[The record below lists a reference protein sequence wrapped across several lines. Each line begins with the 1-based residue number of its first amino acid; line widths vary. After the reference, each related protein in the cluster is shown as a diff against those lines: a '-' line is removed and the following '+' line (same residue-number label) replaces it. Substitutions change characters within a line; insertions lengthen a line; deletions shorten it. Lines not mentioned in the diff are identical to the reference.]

1 MSIGENI
8 KKLRE
13 SHGLTQSQLGD
24 IAGVSDKAVST
35 WESGLREP
43 RMGAVEK
50 IAQHFGLSKSDL
62 LFGNDD
68 NFHRLSGGWGSSSY
82 LVDALLENPPSS
94 NVVAPL
100 IDYYSK
106 KAPSLSD
113 EAMKIAKDYSDLDS
127 WGKSA
132 VREVLNIEKQRCED
146 EDRFINDTQ
155 FNNFEPKVINR
166 YLEPSAAG
174 IAAPV
179 EGKDFEPY
187 ELGPDD
193 PQGAAYAIRV
203 QGDSMEPDF
212 PDGSTVFVN
221 HDAIVNGDIG
231 VFCVDGGTVIKQYY
245 RDPFG
250 MTYLFSLNRKRA
262 DADVPIYPSSSQTL
276 VCQGRVITRHRYP
289 IPPLAR

>member
-1 MSIGENI
+1 MNFGDRLKSFRTE
-8 KKLRE
+8 KKL
-13 SHGLTQSQLGD
+13 TQEDLAKKTTITGYEK
-24 IAGVSDKAVST
+24 GN
-35 WESGLREP
+35 REP
-43 RMGAVEK
+43 DVEK
-50 IAQHFGLSKSDL
+50 LKL
-62 LFGNDD
+62 LA
-68 NFHRLSGGWGSSSY
+68 S
-82 LVDALLENPPSS
+82 ALDITADE
-94 NVVAPL
+94 L
-100 IDYYSK
+100 IGTGFNIK

-113 EAMKIAKDYSDLDS
+113 EAMKIAKDYSSLDR
-127 WGKSA
+127 WGRTA
-132 VREVLNIEKQRCED
+132 VRELVSTEKQRCED
-146 EDRFINDTQ
+146 EARFMEDSQLVT
-155 FNNFEPKVINR
+155 FEPKVINR

-262 DADVPIYPSSSQTL
+262 DADVPIYPSSGQT
-276 VCQGRVITRHRYP
+276 VICQGRVITKRRYP
-289 IPPLAR
+289 LPR

>member
-1 MSIGENI
+1 MYKNL
-8 KKLRE
+8 KLLRDMRNMNQKE
-13 SHGLTQSQLGD
+13 FAASLGISYTTYNGYETGARD
-24 IAGVSDKAVST
+24 PKSDFWIAVAEKYGVSID
-35 WESGLREP
+35 WLMGFEP
-43 RMGAVEK
+43 AEG
-50 IAQHFGLSKSDL
+50 
-62 LFGNDD
+62 
-68 NFHRLSGGWGSSSY
+68 
-82 LVDALLENPPSS
+82 
-94 NVVAPL
+94 
-100 IDYYSK
+100 SK

-113 EAMKIAKDYSDLDS
+113 EAMKVAKDYSGLDS
-127 WGKSA
+127 WGKPA
-132 VREVLNIEKQRCED
+132 VRELVSTEKQRCED
-146 EDRFINDTQ
+146 ETRFMEDTQ
-155 FNNFEPKVINR
+155 LVTFEPKVINR

-262 DADVPIYPSSSQTL
+262 DADVPIYPSSGQT
-276 VCQGRVITRHRYP
+276 VICQGRVITKRRYP
-289 IPPLAR
+289 LPR

>member
-1 MSIGENI
+1 MNFGDRLKSFRTE
-8 KKLRE
+8 KKL
-13 SHGLTQSQLGD
+13 TQEDL
-24 IAGVSDKAVST
+24 AKKVGVAKT
-35 WESGLREP
+35 TIIGYEKGNREP
-43 RMGAVEK
+43 DVEK
-50 IAQHFGLSKSDL
+50 LKL
-62 LFGNDD
+62 LA
-68 NFHRLSGGWGSSSY
+68 S
-82 LVDALLENPPSS
+82 ALDITADE
-94 NVVAPL
+94 L
-100 IDYYSK
+100 IGTGFNSK

-113 EAMKIAKDYSDLDS
+113 EAMKIAKDYSSLDR
-127 WGKSA
+127 WGRTA
-132 VREVLNIEKQRCED
+132 VRELVSTEKQRCED
-146 EDRFINDTQ
+146 ETRFMEDTQ
-155 FNNFEPKVINR
+155 LVTFEPKVINR

-179 EGKDFEPY
+179 EGKDFELY

-262 DADVPIYPSSSQTL
+262 DADVPIYPSSGQT
-276 VCQGRVITRHRYP
+276 VICQGRVITKRRYP
-289 IPPLAR
+289 LPR

>member
-1 MSIGENI
+1 MYKNL
-8 KKLRE
+8 KLLRDMRNMNQKE
-13 SHGLTQSQLGD
+13 FAASLGISYTTYNGYETGARD
-24 IAGVSDKAVST
+24 PKSDFWIAVAEKYGVSID
-35 WESGLREP
+35 WLMGFEP
-43 RMGAVEK
+43 AAG
-50 IAQHFGLSKSDL
+50 
-62 LFGNDD
+62 
-68 NFHRLSGGWGSSSY
+68 
-82 LVDALLENPPSS
+82 
-94 NVVAPL
+94 
-100 IDYYSK
+100 SK

-113 EAMKIAKDYSDLDS
+113 EAMKIAKDYSSLDS
-127 WGKSA
+127 WGRTS
-132 VREVLNIEKQRCED
+132 VRELVSTEKQRCED
-146 EDRFINDTQ
+146 ETRFMEDSQLVT
-155 FNNFEPKVINR
+155 FEPKVINR

-262 DADVPIYPSSSQTL
+262 DADVPIYPSSGQT
-276 VCQGRVITRHRYP
+276 VICQGRVITKRRYP
-289 IPPLAR
+289 LPRL

>member
-1 MSIGENI
+1 MKHNLKTLRDSLDMTQEEFGKSIGIAKTTYNNYETGE
-8 KKLRE
+8 RE
-13 SHGLTQSQLGD
+13 PKSD
-24 IAGVSDKAVST
+24 FWIAVAEKYGVSIDWLMGFEPAV
-35 WESGLREP
+35 G
-43 RMGAVEK
+43 
-50 IAQHFGLSKSDL
+50 
-62 LFGNDD
+62 
-68 NFHRLSGGWGSSSY
+68 
-82 LVDALLENPPSS
+82 
-94 NVVAPL
+94 
-100 IDYYSK
+100 SK

-113 EAMKIAKDYSDLDS
+113 EAMKIAKDYSSLDS
-127 WGKSA
+127 WGRTA
-132 VREVLNIEKQRCED
+132 VRELVSTEKQRCED
-146 EDRFINDTQ
+146 ETRFMEDTQ
-155 FNNFEPKVINR
+155 FVTFEPKVINR

-262 DADVPIYPSSSQTL
+262 DADVPIYPSSGQT
-276 VCQGRVITRHRYP
+276 VICQGRVITKRRYP
-289 IPPLAR
+289 LPSL

>member
-1 MSIGENI
+1 MPTIGSRI
-8 KKLRE
+8 RTRRE
-13 SHGLTQSQLGD
+13 ELGLSQDELAKRLGYKSRSSLNKIELDQRNLTQSKIKA
-24 IAGVSDKAVST
+24 IA
-35 WESGLREP
+35 
-43 RMGAVEK
+43 
-50 IAQHFGLSKSDL
+50 
-62 LFGNDD
+62 
-68 NFHRLSGGWGSSSY
+68 
-82 LVDALLENPPSS
+82 DALETTPSYIMGWDETTD
-94 NVVAPL
+94 NLLLKTAREKVNGDRFFEKTL
-100 IDYYSK
+100 NEQETLL
-106 KAPSLSD
+106 SLSN

-132 VREVLNIEKQRCED
+132 VRDLVRTEKQRCED

-155 FNNFEPKVINR
+155 FGNFEPKVINR

-262 DADVPIYPSSSQTL
+262 DADVPIYPSSGQT
-276 VCQGRVITRHRYP
+276 VICQGRVITPKRYP
-289 IPPLAR
+289 LPRLGEQ

>member
-1 MSIGENI
+1 MN
-8 KKLRE
+8 
-13 SHGLTQSQLGD
+13 
-24 IAGVSDKAVST
+24 SDRFFEKALNEQET
-35 WESGLREP
+35 
-43 RMGAVEK
+43 
-50 IAQHFGLSKSDL
+50 L
-62 LFGNDD
+62 L
-68 NFHRLSGGWGSSSY
+68 
-82 LVDALLENPPSS
+82 
-94 NVVAPL
+94 
-100 IDYYSK
+100 
-106 KAPSLSD
+106 SLSN
-113 EAMKIAKDYSDLDS
+113 EAVQIAKDYSDLDS

-132 VREVLNIEKQRCED
+132 VRDLVRTEKQRCED
-146 EDRFINDTQ
+146 EARFMEDTQ
-155 FNNFEPKVINR
+155 LVTFEPKVINR

-187 ELGPDD
+187 ELRPDD

-262 DADVPIYPSSSQTL
+262 DADVPIYPSSGQT
-276 VCQGRVITRHRYP
+276 VICQGRVITPKRYP
-289 IPPLAR
+289 LPRLGEM

>member
-1 MSIGENI
+1 MYKNL
-8 KKLRE
+8 KLLRDMRNMNQKE
-13 SHGLTQSQLGD
+13 FAASLAISYTAYNGYETGARDPKSD
-24 IAGVSDKAVST
+24 FWIAVAEKYGVSID
-35 WESGLREP
+35 WLMGFEP
-43 RMGAVEK
+43 AAG
-50 IAQHFGLSKSDL
+50 
-62 LFGNDD
+62 
-68 NFHRLSGGWGSSSY
+68 
-82 LVDALLENPPSS
+82 
-94 NVVAPL
+94 
-100 IDYYSK
+100 SK

-113 EAMKIAKDYSDLDS
+113 EAMKIAKDYSSLDR
-127 WGKSA
+127 WGRTA
-132 VREVLNIEKQRCED
+132 VRELVSTEKQRCED
-146 EDRFINDTQ
+146 ETRFMEDTQ
-155 FNNFEPKVINR
+155 LVTFEPKVINR

-262 DADVPIYPSSSQTL
+262 DADVPVYPSSGET
-276 VCQGRVITRHRYP
+276 VNCQRRVITTRRHQLTR
-289 IPPLAR
+289 

>member
-1 MSIGENI
+1 MTQEEFGKSIGIAKTTYNNYETGE
-8 KKLRE
+8 RE
-13 SHGLTQSQLGD
+13 PKSD
-24 IAGVSDKAVST
+24 FWIAVAEKYGVSID
-35 WESGLREP
+35 WLMGFEP
-43 RMGAVEK
+43 AE
-50 IAQHFGLSKSDL
+50 
-62 LFGNDD
+62 
-68 NFHRLSGGWGSSSY
+68 GG
-82 LVDALLENPPSS
+82 
-94 NVVAPL
+94 
-100 IDYYSK
+100 K

-113 EAMKIAKDYSDLDS
+113 EAMKIAKDYSSLDR
-127 WGKSA
+127 WGRTA
-132 VREVLNIEKQRCED
+132 VRELVSTEKQRCED
-146 EDRFINDTQ
+146 ETRFMEDTQ
-155 FNNFEPKVINR
+155 LVTFEPKVINR

-262 DADVPIYPSSSQTL
+262 DADVPIYPSSGQT
-276 VCQGRVITRHRYP
+276 VICQGRVITPKRYP
-289 IPPLAR
+289 LPRLGER

>member
-1 MSIGENI
+1 MW
-8 KKLRE
+8 L
-13 SHGLTQSQLGD
+13 
-24 IAGVSDKAVST
+24 DKFNEMRKA
-35 WESGLREP
+35 SGLSLDALSEASGVP
-43 RMGAVEK
+43 KGTLAKITSGATKTPSLETVKSLVYAMGYS
-50 IAQHFGLSKSDL
+50 LSDL
-62 LFGNDD
+62 DD
-68 NFHRLSGGWGSSSY
+68 FN
-82 LVDALLENPPSS
+82 
-94 NVVAPL
+94 
-100 IDYYSK
+100 SK

-113 EAMKIAKDYSDLDS
+113 EAMKIAKDYSSLDS
-127 WGKSA
+127 WGRTA
-132 VREVLNIEKQRCED
+132 VRELVSTEKQRCED
-146 EDRFINDTQ
+146 ETRFMEDTQ
-155 FNNFEPKVINR
+155 LVTFEPKVINR

-193 PQGAAYAIRV
+193 PPGAAYAIRV

-262 DADVPIYPSSSQTL
+262 DADVPIYPSSGQT
-276 VCQGRVITRHRYP
+276 VICQGRVITKRRYP
-289 IPPLAR
+289 LPRL

>member
-1 MSIGENI
+1 MYKNL
-8 KKLRE
+8 KLLRDMRNMNQKE
-13 SHGLTQSQLGD
+13 FAASLGISYTTYNGYETGARD
-24 IAGVSDKAVST
+24 PKSDFWIAVAEKYGVSID
-35 WESGLREP
+35 WLMGFEP
-43 RMGAVEK
+43 AAG
-50 IAQHFGLSKSDL
+50 
-62 LFGNDD
+62 
-68 NFHRLSGGWGSSSY
+68 
-82 LVDALLENPPSS
+82 
-94 NVVAPL
+94 
-100 IDYYSK
+100 SK

-113 EAMKIAKDYSDLDS
+113 EAMKVAKDYSSLDR
-127 WGKSA
+127 WGRTA
-132 VREVLNIEKQRCED
+132 VRELVSTEKQRCED
-146 EDRFINDTQ
+146 ETRFMEDTQ
-155 FNNFEPKVINR
+155 LVTFEPKVINR

-262 DADVPIYPSSSQTL
+262 DADVPIYPSSGQT
-276 VCQGRVITRHRYP
+276 VICQGRVITPKRYTLP
-289 IPPLAR
+289 RLGER

>member
-1 MSIGENI
+1 MKHNLKTLRDSLDMTQEEFGKSIGIAKTTYNNYETGE
-8 KKLRE
+8 RE
-13 SHGLTQSQLGD
+13 PKSD
-24 IAGVSDKAVST
+24 FWIAVAEKYGVSIDWLMGFEPAAV
-35 WESGLREP
+35 
-43 RMGAVEK
+43 
-50 IAQHFGLSKSDL
+50 
-62 LFGNDD
+62 
-68 NFHRLSGGWGSSSY
+68 
-82 LVDALLENPPSS
+82 
-94 NVVAPL
+94 
-100 IDYYSK
+100 SK
-106 KAPSLSD
+106 KAPSISD
-113 EAMKIAKDYSDLDS
+113 EAMKIAKDYSSLDR
-127 WGKSA
+127 WGRTA
-132 VREVLNIEKQRCED
+132 VRELVSTEKQRCED
-146 EDRFINDTQ
+146 ETRFMEDTQ
-155 FNNFEPKVINR
+155 LVTFEPKVINR

-262 DADVPIYPSSSQTL
+262 DADVPIYPSSGQT
-276 VCQGRVITRHRYP
+276 VICQGRVITKRRYP
-289 IPPLAR
+289 LPR